1 MNRKTTYV
9 FTVACV
15 MLLASC
21 KDKKKAE
28 TYTAYRVATLSPTS
42 VEIEES
48 YSASIQGRQDI
59 DIYPQVPGTITRLCV
74 KEGQQVRKGQVLFVI
89 DQVPYRATWNKAVA
103 DVHAAEAQARTARL
117 EYRSKQVLFDKQVI
131 SEYELTTAKNALDA
145 AEAMLE
151 QMKALEQSARN
162 NLSYTEVK
170 SPSDGM
176 VGTLPYRTGA
186 LVSSSIPQP
195 LTTVSDNSET
205 YVYFSLTENR
215 LRSMLR
221 RYGSLDK
228 TINEMPAIGL
238 QLNDGTLYP
247 EKGRIRSISGIINKQ
262 TGTVSV
268 CGVFPNTGKLLLSG
282 GIGNVII
289 PHKEEEVI
297 VIPQTATT
305 ELQDK
310 ILVYKV
316 SESGHK
322 KNDFVCRTDRRET
335 ERRQTLHCP
344 FRTFGWR
351 CNCNRR
357 RGTAARRDEDK
368 HKRRM
373 TFGKLNI

>member
-1 MNRKTTYV
+1 MTYV

-162 NLSYTEVK
+162 NLSHTEVK

-228 TINEMPAIGL
+228 TINEMPARPATQRRHTVSGKGTHQKHQRHHQQADRDRVCMRRFSQYRQTAAERRNRQCHHSAQRRGGHRHTPDSHNRIAGQDTGL
-238 QLNDGTLYP
+238 Q
-247 EKGRIRSISGIINKQ
+247 
-262 TGTVSV
+262 SV
-268 CGVFPNTGKLLLSG
+268 GK
-282 GIGNVII
+282 
-289 PHKEEEVI
+289 
-297 VIPQTATT
+297 
-305 ELQDK
+305 
-310 ILVYKV
+310 
-316 SESGHK
+316 
-322 KNDFVCRTDRRET
+322 RT
-335 ERRQTLHCP
+335 
-344 FRTFGWR
+344 
-351 CNCNRR
+351 
-357 RGTAARRDEDK
+357 
-368 HKRRM
+368 
-373 TFGKLNI
+373 